1 MTEFLETCYEAIK
14 KQEISISKTIAS
26 VDDKGSDILKDR
38 RLIVLT
44 GCGDSYAA
52 AEYGKW
58 AFLRVGFNAV
68 SLSPTEMSKIQ
79 LNDDD
84 LVIGLTASGRSLAT
98 IEALE
103 TAKSANATTVVLTD
117 NENGNASALADY
129 VWVTQSGVRTHNIS
143 PSSVTTTAMAYLLK
157 LAVRHQSAPQSP
169 MYNDLQKLK
178 SNGKQLLDWAE
189 TVGKESWKVGVPGKP
204 LYVISHGPNYAAAL
218 IGMMKFNEY
227 GVIQSN
233 AALWEDFQHHYVL
246 TINPGDTA
254 FLVTDSPIEEK
265 DRRYFQALTG
275 TLKMTAFH
283 LYTPESLGLAS
294 PLGQVIANSIALQMA
309 AYYNVMKYDP
319 GKEFWRKPNVDAF
332 KIY

>member
-1 MTEFLETCYEAIK
+1 MTEFLDACYEAIK
-14 KQEISISKTIAS
+14 KQEASISETIAS
-26 VDDKGSDILKDR
+26 VDDKGADILEDR

-52 AEYGKW
+52 GEYGKW
-58 AFLRVGFNAV
+58 AFLRVGLNAI
-68 SLSPTEMSKIQ
+68 SLSPTEMSRIQ
-79 LNDDD
+79 LKENDV
-84 LVIGLTASGRSLAT
+84 VIGVTASGRSLAT

-103 TAKSANATTVVLTD
+103 TAKSANATIIVLTD
-117 NENGNASALADY
+117 NESGNASALADY
-129 VWVTQSGVRTHNIS
+129 LWVTHSGVRTHNIS

-157 LAVRHQSAPQSP
+157 LAVKHQKSSKSP
-169 MYNDLQKLK
+169 MYNDLQRLK
-178 SNGKQLLDWAE
+178 DNGKQLLEWAE
-189 TVGKESWKVGVPGKP
+189 TVGKESSKVGISGKP
-204 LYVISHGPNYAAAL
+204 LYMISHGPNYVAAL

-246 TINPGDTA
+246 TMNPGDTA
-254 FLVTDSPIEEK
+254 FLVTDSPIGMKEE
-265 DRRYFQALTG
+265 RYFQALTD
-275 TLKMTAFH
+275 TLKMKAFH
-283 LYTPESLGLAS
+283 LHTPESLGLAS